1 MIMNEWE
8 VSSAM
13 ADVQAKQ
20 TALFTN
26 LVETAKLQ
34 QDEIGYLVTRVED
47 LEKNVKNLLTVMEK
61 HVEEEHD

>member
-34 QDEIGYLVTRVED
+34 QDEIQYLTDKVHD